1 MQTPFLSSKGSSET
15 DAQGRCSP
23 QGRRGEREPH
33 GLLLQEVRAGFSAG
47 GVDLRLLL
55 AGQEF
60 EERGEKEQSK
70 PWRRWR
76 KEARDTGRGPS
87 LQEQLWKPVWVL
99 GGFRRREGCSG
110 KVGG

>member
-1 MQTPFLSSKGSSET
+1 MET

-23 QGRRGEREPH
+23 QGRRGERERPMASRCR
-33 GLLLQEVRAGFSAG
+33 EVRASFSAG
-47 GVDLRLLL
+47 GADLRLLL

-60 EERGEKEQSK
+60 EGRGAKEQSK

-76 KEARDTGRGPS
+76 KEARDTGREPS
-87 LQEQLWKPVWVL
+87 LQEQLWKPLWVL
-99 GGFRRREGCSG
+99 GGFRCREGCSG